1 MTGDSIGGAASAVE
15 VESVTLE
22 SSAGDEERAAKD
34 ETLLISTEILP
45 LVFMKGDHDDNDD
58 EDDEDGDNDED
69 DEDEDYEDD
78 HDHDHDDHDVHNADL
93 EIEIADRVGG
103 SIGLPEALGHSNTMD
118 EATRKLMSF
127 LNSGPPDLG
136 LQAGTSQILQAAREG
151 ADIEDALEDDE
162 GVSIAD
168 QPNAVDDVFEGGSI
182 DFGDD
187 VVVDHSG
194 GENRAEAAPW
204 SWNGVLP
211 FQPRGKIQTATGGM
225 GSHHS
230 LLHQATD
237 NVFGRTRGGQQSA
250 GIYTHPLLVEDS
262 TAPTRGDGL
271 NRSQCR
277 MDIRSG
283 SVDQWI
289 NAIENLIG
297 GGAGQL
303 IEQILGNVA
312 YGQRLIHI
320 DLGQGPN
327 GSSLGGVVIDPQCG
341 VVMPVGAQGLLA
353 PTSQT
358 TPTTSGLGLI
368 CSTGQKNAKEEII
381 EKDKQAKL
389 AHEKR
394 SISEQRTKS
403 STTATKNLPDD
414 GTLSATQGQDTENVE
429 EAASSG
435 LTLLPS
441 ELPEPNSDSTATRAH
456 TEDSK
461 MHNGTA
467 ESGNELLHQSRQQ
480 ESNNGTAINEST
492 MQDSGM
498 QDDVAE
504 VMNLARQLAA
514 RICGSAEGRS
524 DSSQTGSEAHNN
536 RQSHAQANDAPIAA
550 SNSKVKIV
558 VEGTFCN
565 AAPERVT
572 IMISGPEVDI
582 TNTGIDPTL
591 LEALPED
598 MREEVLNQHFRER
611 QPVREELSVP
621 VPSSIS
627 TDLLDA
633 LPPEIQAEVIRS
645 EVAAEERRRREEDLE
660 RRNQPLVVQHDEGFI
675 STLPRNILAEVDAL
689 RDQMSRRHHA
699 IRFARE
705 RDPLGGL
712 STTSGASQIGTS
724 SKKTLVKADTVQVLD
739 RSGIAALVRLMFFP
753 QPLRRHSLQKVLV
766 NLCENSRSHGT
777 RDAATIDRSFS
788 QVSSRAIK
796 ALVSPTPKSTGKLRR
811 EAHIGPLPQFPGE
824 SVPNLIA
831 LRCLE
836 ALSLLVTANDRVPIY
851 FLTKQEVPVV
861 LHKRSAKKGKGKEKS
876 STSVT
881 YPLVGLFAL
890 LNRDSLL
897 KQPNLT
903 ESITSLLA
911 LISRPLTALAKK
923 LEDTKPQASGT
934 SSLGALFLPV
944 PEESTNL
951 DSSSLS
957 LNPSGG
963 PMTSGDAPQ
972 GTISKKTETPS
983 NVLEKAYILAPNDLR
998 MIVNV
1003 LDSGE
1008 CSSKTFSHTVTFM
1021 QALSTA
1027 PHGREVIAAELLER
1041 AQFLGEALLPDLDE
1055 LAGEIK
1061 EAPNAAEVRSLTLAK
1076 FSSASAQQAKLLRIL
1091 KTTEFLYAHPLT
1103 MTSND
1108 LFSPSGPN
1116 PALVDPSAPK
1126 IRFRPLWEKLSHS
1139 LTLIQE
1145 RDDMIHIATVL
1156 LPLMES
1162 FLVVCKRVGISS
1174 AKSHR
1179 GTQSPRLEDASLDV
1193 MTRFFLSFTESHRK
1207 VLNTMVRNNPGLM
1220 SGSFSIL
1227 VHNPKVLSLTINET
1241 TSANSCTRLDHVN
1254 SMATLARRTG
1264 DELKYGK
1271 LSVRFYDEEGVD
1283 AGGVTREWLTILI
1296 KQMLDPNYALFTG
1309 SDTHSKTY
1317 QPNTASSLNPDN
1329 HGFFTF
1335 CGQVIEKETLPQWF
1349 EEARVFYHATLPSK
1363 NSTKIQHAVLAL
1375 LVPWAKKISPLKTF
1389 QDSTALTRGDGLN
1402 RSQQQMDIHSGSVDQ
1417 WINAIENLLGGG
1429 AGQLIEQ
1436 ILGNVAYG
1444 QRPIHIDLGQ
1454 GPNGPSLGGVVIDP
1468 QRGVVMPVGPKGLQ
1482 AVTSQTTPTSQ
1493 LDRHLADR
1501 LAGQILKPLATLPRC
1516 ERSWPYLFHGPKKN
1530 AKEEIIEKDKQAKL
1544 AHEKRSIS
1552 EQRTKSSTTATKNL
1566 PDDGT
1571 LSATQGQDTENMEEA
1586 ASSGLTLL
1594 PSEVPEPNSDS
1605 TTTRASTEDSEMH
1618 DGTAESGNEL
1628 LHQSR
1633 QQESSNVKSLYGAFF
1648 YSFCSVQDDIAEV
1661 MNMARQLAARIGG
1674 SAEEQIDSSK
1684 TGFKAHNNTQSHV
1697 QANTNNQTAL
1707 VTLMLQALF
1716 LH

>member
-1 MTGDSIGGAASAVE
+1 M
-15 VESVTLE
+15 
-22 SSAGDEERAAKD
+22 
-34 ETLLISTEILP
+34 
-45 LVFMKGDHDDNDD
+45 
-58 EDDEDGDNDED
+58 
-69 DEDEDYEDD
+69 
-78 HDHDHDDHDVHNADL
+78 
-93 EIEIADRVGG
+93 
-103 SIGLPEALGHSNTMD
+103 
-118 EATRKLMSF
+118 
-127 LNSGPPDLG
+127 
-136 LQAGTSQILQAAREG
+136 
-151 ADIEDALEDDE
+151 
-162 GVSIAD
+162 
-168 QPNAVDDVFEGGSI
+168 
-182 DFGDD
+182 
-187 VVVDHSG
+187 
-194 GENRAEAAPW
+194 
-204 SWNGVLP
+204 
-211 FQPRGKIQTATGGM
+211 
-225 GSHHS
+225 
-230 LLHQATD
+230 
-237 NVFGRTRGGQQSA
+237 
-250 GIYTHPLLVEDS
+250 
-262 TAPTRGDGL
+262 
-271 NRSQCR
+271 
-277 MDIRSG
+277 
-283 SVDQWI
+283 
-289 NAIENLIG
+289 
-297 GGAGQL
+297 
-303 IEQILGNVA
+303 
-312 YGQRLIHI
+312 
-320 DLGQGPN
+320 
-327 GSSLGGVVIDPQCG
+327 
-341 VVMPVGAQGLLA
+341 
-353 PTSQT
+353 
-358 TPTTSGLGLI
+358 
-368 CSTGQKNAKEEII
+368 
-381 EKDKQAKL
+381 
-389 AHEKR
+389 
-394 SISEQRTKS
+394 
-403 STTATKNLPDD
+403 
-414 GTLSATQGQDTENVE
+414 E

-498 QDDVAE
+498 QDDVVE

-524 DSSQTGSEAHNN
+524 DSSQTGSKAHNN

-565 AAPERVT
+565 AAPKRVT

-582 TNTGIDPTL
+582 TNTCIDPTL

-598 MREEVLNQHFRER
+598 MREEVLNQHFWER

-645 EVAAEERRRREEDLE
+645 EVRREEDLE
-660 RRNQPLVVQHDEGFI
+660 RRNQPLDEGFI

-689 RDQMSRRHHA
+689 RDQMSRCHHA

-753 QPLRRHSLQKVLV
+753 QPLCRHSLQKVLV

-777 RDAATIDRSFS
+777 RDAATINQSFS

-811 EAHIGPLPQFPGE
+811 KAHIGPLPQFPGE

-881 YPLVGLFAL
+881 YPLVGLFAPL
-890 LNRDSLL
+890 DRDSLL

-951 DSSSLS
+951 GSSSLS

-983 NVLEKAYILAPNDLR
+983 NVLEKAPFLAPNDLR

-1003 LDSGE
+1003 LDSGK

-1055 LAGEIK
+1055 LAGAIK
-1061 EAPNAAEVRSLTLAK
+1061 EASNAAE
-1076 FSSASAQQAKLLRIL
+1076 
-1091 KTTEFLYAHPLT
+1091 TTEFLDAHPLT

-1116 PALVDPSAPK
+1116 PALVDPSALK
-1126 IRFRPLWEKLSHS
+1126 IRFRPLWEKLRHC

-1145 RDDMIHIATVL
+1145 RNYMIHIATVL

-1162 FLVVCKRVGISS
+1162 FLVVCKRVGIST

-1207 VLNTMVRNNPGLM
+1207 VLNTMFDNKQNYFSQQLHKARSREQHGNVQLKVRRPHVFED
-1220 SGSFSIL
+1220 SFHS
-1227 VHNPKVLSLTINET
+1227 
-1241 TSANSCTRLDHVN
+1241 
-1254 SMATLARRTG
+1254 LARRTG

-1296 KQMLDPNYALFTG
+1296 KQMLDPSYALFTG

-1317 QPNTASSLNPDN
+1317 QPNTVSSLNPDN

-1349 EEARVFYHATLPSK
+1349 EEARVFYQTTLPSK
-1363 NSTKIQHAVLAL
+1363 NSAKIQHAVLAL

-1402 RSQQQMDIHSGSVDQ
+1402 KSQCQMDIHSGSVDQ

-1436 ILGNVAYG
+1436 ILGNVAYV

-1454 GPNGPSLGGVVIDP
+1454 GPKAFTWW
-1468 QRGVVMPVGPKGLQ
+1468 RG
-1482 AVTSQTTPTSQ
+1482 
-1493 LDRHLADR
+1493 D
-1501 LAGQILKPLATLPRC
+1501 
-1516 ERSWPYLFHGPKKN
+1516 
-1530 AKEEIIEKDKQAKL
+1530 
-1544 AHEKRSIS
+1544 
-1552 EQRTKSSTTATKNL
+1552 
-1566 PDDGT
+1566 
-1571 LSATQGQDTENMEEA
+1571 
-1586 ASSGLTLL
+1586 
-1594 PSEVPEPNSDS
+1594 
-1605 TTTRASTEDSEMH
+1605 
-1618 DGTAESGNEL
+1618 
-1628 LHQSR
+1628 
-1633 QQESSNVKSLYGAFF
+1633 
-1648 YSFCSVQDDIAEV
+1648 
-1661 MNMARQLAARIGG
+1661 
-1674 SAEEQIDSSK
+1674 
-1684 TGFKAHNNTQSHV
+1684 
-1697 QANTNNQTAL
+1697 
-1707 VTLMLQALF
+1707 
-1716 LH
+1716 